1 MNIKVF
7 NQKDELF
14 ETYNNVYAID
24 FEDSNEFGIYDN
36 DSHKLLVNLPFKKF
50 WRII

>member
-14 ETYNNVYAID
+14 ETYNNVYVID
-24 FEDSNEFGIYDN
+24 FDDSID
-36 DSHKLLVNLPFKKF
+36 
-50 WRII
+50 

>member
-14 ETYNNVYAID
+14 KKYNNAYVID
-24 FEDSNEFGIYDN
+24 FDN
-36 DSHKLLVNLPFKKF
+36 TNDL
-50 WRII
+50 